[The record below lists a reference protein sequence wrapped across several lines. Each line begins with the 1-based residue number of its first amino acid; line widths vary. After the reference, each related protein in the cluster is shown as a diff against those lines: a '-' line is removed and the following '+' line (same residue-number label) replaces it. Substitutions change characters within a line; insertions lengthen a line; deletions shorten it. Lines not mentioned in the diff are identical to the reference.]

1 MPVRFWCVVAALLLM
16 AGPVYGAGPDFG
28 KLDRDGN
35 GSLERAEVEGAA
47 PEVLKDADQN
57 GDGSLDPSEYQAV
70 GGDPS
75 RFAELDQDGNGRI
88 DLGELREAARK
99 RFEEIDR
106 NHDGRIDPQEWG
118 RRQTPIQNPLFMF
131 YF

>member
-1 MPVRFWCVVAALLLM
+1 MPVRFWWVLAAFLVM
-16 AGPVYGAGPDFG
+16 AGPAYGAGPDFG

-35 GSLERAEVEGAA
+35 GSLERAEVEAAA
-47 PEVLKDADQN
+47 PEVLKNVDQN
-57 GDGSLDPSEYQAV
+57 GDGSLDPSEYQAA

-75 RFAELDQDGNGRI
+75 RFAELDRDGNGRI

-118 RRQTPIQNPLFMF
+118 RRQPIQNPLFMF